1 MHTTSLFS
9 SQDDVPSPVGFF
21 TWDVPRNLVFGDMV
35 FAQIYEI
42 APEEIAEGVSVER
55 ILELVLLED
64 RGPLAEQIRAVLLGD
79 EPAAFHYRVK
89 SARATIKS
97 LTSIG
102 TCFRD
107 VEGIPSYYSG
117 AVILN
122 IDSKDKPQDPLMV
135 YIETALQIA
144 RDQGRE
150 LTSRHLS
157 SALGSLGRYSK

>member
-1 MHTTSLFS
+1 M
-9 SQDDVPSPVGFF
+9 
-21 TWDVPRNLVFGDMV
+21 

-42 APEEIAEGVSVER
+42 APEEIAKGVPVER
-55 ILELVLLED
+55 ILELVLLDD
-64 RGPLAEQIRAVLLGD
+64 RGPLAEQIHPVLLGD
-79 EPAAFHYRVK
+79 EPAPLHYGIK
-89 SARATIKS
+89 SVSMTIKS

-107 VEGIPSYYSG
+107 AEGIPSYYSG
-117 AVILN
+117 SVILN
-122 IDSKDKPQDPLMV
+122 VDSKDQPPDPLML
-135 YIETALQIA
+135 YIENALEIA